1 MKGQKIGYIR
11 VSTVDQN
18 TDRQLAD
25 IEQDKVFEEKVS
37 AKTADRP
44 QLNAMLGHIREGDEV
59 FVHDI
64 SRLAR
69 NIEDLHRLVREIIG
83 KGCAVH
89 FVKENLHF
97 SGDKSDPTQ
106 ELLLSML
113 GAVYQFER
121 AIMKER
127 QREGI
132 AVARA
137 AGKFKGRPKSIDN
150 HEIRRILAEGNSI
163 SKTADLL
170 GVSMSSVQ
178 RAKREASHFS
188 SSSS

>member
-1 MKGQKIGYIR
+1 MKDQKIGYIR

-25 IEQDKVFEEKVS
+25 IELDKVFEEKVS
-37 AKTADRP
+37 AKTANRP
-44 QLNAMLGHIREGDEV
+44 ELQQMLGHIREGDEIYI
-59 FVHDI
+59 HDI

-69 NIEDLHRLVREIIG
+69 NIEDLHRLVNEIIE
-83 KGCAVH
+83 KGCSVH

-97 SGDKSDPTQ
+97 SGDRTDPTQ
-106 ELLLSML
+106 QLLLSML

-121 AIMKER
+121 SIMLER

-132 AVARA
+132 AVAKA

-150 HEIRRILAEGNSI
+150 HEIRRILSEGNSI
-163 SKTADLL
+163 SKTANLL

-178 RAKREASHFS
+178 RAKREAW
-188 SSSS
+188 

>member
-11 VSTVDQN
+11 VSTVEQN
-18 TDRQLAD
+18 TDRQLLD
-25 IEQDKVFEEKVS
+25 MELDKVFEEKVS

-83 KGCAVH
+83 KGCAVY

-97 SGDKSDPTQ
+97 SGDKSDPAQ

-132 AVARA
+132 AVAKA
-137 AGKFKGRPKSIDN
+137 AGKYKGRPKRIDN

-163 SKTADLL
+163 SKTANLL

-178 RAKREASHFS
+178 RAKREAW
-188 SSSS
+188 

>member
-25 IEQDKVFEEKVS
+25 IELDKVFEEKVS
-37 AKTADRP
+37 AKTANRP
-44 QLNAMLGHIREGDEV
+44 ELQQMLGHIREGDEIYI
-59 FVHDI
+59 HDI

-69 NIEDLHRLVREIIG
+69 NIEDLHRLVNEIIE
-83 KGCAVH
+83 KGCSVH

-97 SGDKSDPTQ
+97 SGDRTDPTQ
-106 ELLLSML
+106 QLLLSML

-121 AIMKER
+121 SIMLER

-132 AVARA
+132 AVAKA
-137 AGKFKGRPKSIDN
+137 AGKYKGRPKKIDN

-163 SKTADLL
+163 SKTANLL

-178 RAKREASHFS
+178 RAKREAC
-188 SSSS
+188 